1 MTRAEVNAFMQSQS
15 RLSQAARHQI
25 VASVRA
31 TVGNARG
38 QERVDRVTQLMDDIA
53 TDPRLA
59 ATRKAIRYYTALEA
73 QTTRPQPSARA
84 IPGRPDRVVHGPG
97 GFGAINLT
105 AASQAAAK
113 AGEAVAPGIHS
124 GSAPAQFVR
133 NAFKDVGTIGSA
145 PFVAGVQLAG
155 IGKDIATGHP
165 VKAAEKVGEFG
176 KAIVEGTIHDWSD
189 PAKYLQ
195 EHPVLFGLDVTGAGS
210 AVGRTAGAVGRLAK
224 IERAST
230 IRPPLA
236 LGEDLA
242 AGIVERRGSKDW
254 IRREAQRYADS
265 KHETLKD
272 EHGNDVMVSQG
283 GRQVPV
289 LKPRD
294 TIISAIRHPKV
305 GAQGALNLKRA
316 DAIAGRTNANERQ
329 GREMEGKARQVRG
342 VKGQTAKAAVALVVR
357 GAITSADHFQA
368 DLTNYLTRLR
378 GKLAQHDL
386 EVANGQTPTIY
397 LHEGEVQAAR
407 RNAQI
412 ADKVLRSPRAM
423 SQAEAIV
430 AEALRHGGDLVA
442 HDKAAADAGLF
453 EGGHEQARRARL
465 VETAVEHMGGKHGT
479 DPRLDTQIEALKGQ
493 ERSLQAR
500 LNFGHVPAA
509 HVQAVQAQ
517 IAQIRDSRRALR
529 ASNTKRLRDSHGNPL
544 EPDQIEAFLRSRGR
558 DPETV
563 AYLPPNVTR
572 NRHFHKQ
579 FRPDSGARHP
589 RHGRPHQ
596 DGRAGTQGRRREL
609 SADILRAAGVRPR
622 HDHEGPNIDRLIAE
636 HGMRHPAVAKAAK
649 GLALT
654 RHEQRVVDEGGYF
667 TGPRQARR
675 HARRRAR
682 TEHLAAVRA
691 VPGKL
696 DASTPRHHPGDL
708 QAPARWRASAERLL
722 NDRFLTDDELK
733 TGRTRNV
740 VLVNQDLVERLQAHL
755 KPSTAAGK
763 FAQIAN
769 KAFRYA
775 VLPQFRWLVGNFF
788 EPLVVRMPGVGSGI
802 NVFGLAA
809 DVVAANRQL
818 KTWTARRPGDP
829 CRGGARS
836 ATTRSAGCCSAT
848 RA

>member
-1 MTRAEVNAFMQSQS
+1 VPAVDPVNNRNATKKPKRHRAPSQAPHNADTGDTGRSRPAPAPQPAPTAPVAPFTRPAVEKPFSQQQSQAKI
-15 RLSQAARHQI
+15 RTQYAQARTPRPRIAAPPVIENPTASQVRAAHAQI
-25 VASVRA
+25 VASVQRELGNTTGAARQQRTQEILDRIHNDPGMARVRESLQHWQAERDKLTHPQTRA
-31 TVGNARG
+31 QLKPGPPPHKLGVGVAG
-38 QERVDRVTQLMDDIA
+38 HTLA
-53 TDPRLA
+53 T
-59 ATRKAIRYYTALEA
+59 
-73 QTTRPQPSARA
+73 
-84 IPGRPDRVVHGPG
+84 
-97 GFGAINLT
+97 INLT
-105 AASQAAAK
+105 AASQAAARLGAK
-113 AGEAVAPGIHS
+113 IAPGLATGDPYTRFAGKVAS
-124 GSAPAQFVR
+124 
-133 NAFKDVGTIGSA
+133 DVGSIAKA
-145 PFVAGVQLAG
+145 PFIGAYSLNKAAIEDAMAVVHGQSLAHVLTHGEYAKLNKGVVQSTVQEAKHPIRAFQQHPLLTVLDAAGV
-155 IGKDIATGHP
+155 
-165 VKAAEKVGEFG
+165 E
-176 KAIVEGTIHDWSD
+176 
-189 PAKYLQ
+189 
-195 EHPVLFGLDVTGAGS
+195 S
-210 AVGRTAGAVGRLAK
+210 ALGRTAGALARARGL
-224 IERAST
+224 ERANV

-236 LGEDLA
+236 LGDDIG
-242 AGIVERRGSKDW
+242 AGIVERDRSKDLFRSL
-254 IRREAQRYADS
+254 IQQHQDA
-265 KHETLKD
+265 KHEPLLD
-272 EHGNDVMVSQG
+272 AQGNPVTVERG

-563 AYLPPNVTR
+563 AYLPAATS

-579 FRPDSGARHP
+579 FRPEAGRGTLTTGHIRTGEQARKGAV
-589 RHGRPHQ
+589 
-596 DGRAGTQGRRREL
+596 EN
-609 SADILRAAGVRPR
+609 SADILKAAGVRQVTALTNAR
-622 HDHEGPNIDRLIAE
+622 ADRPA
-636 HGMRHPAVAKAAK
+636 HRRARPAHPAVAKAAT
-649 GLALT
+649 GEPLT
-654 RHEQRVVDEGGYF
+654 KHEQRVVDEGGYF
-667 TGPRQARR
+667 TGPRPARR
-675 HARRRAR
+675 STAPPCSTSGSSLSAPYP
-682 TEHLAAVRA
+682 A
-691 VPGKL
+691 KL
-696 DASTPRHHPGDL
+696 DASTQRMVRDDAQGPG
-708 QAPARWRASAERLL
+708 SAESLGQRLL
-722 NDRFLTDDELK
+722 NNRFLTE
-733 TGRTRNV
+733 TSSR
-740 VLVNQDLVERLQAHL
+740 
-755 KPSTAAGK
+755 
-763 FAQIAN
+763 
-769 KAFRYA
+769 
-775 VLPQFRWLVGNFF
+775 RW
-788 EPLVVRMPGVGSGI
+788 
-802 NVFGLAA
+802 
-809 DVVAANRQL
+809 
-818 KTWTARRPGDP
+818 RP
-829 CRGGARS
+829 
-836 ATTRSAGCCSAT
+836 ATSCW
-848 RA
+848 